1 MKAKV
6 NEDCIGCG
14 LCNSICPEVFTMT
27 DEGFARACS
36 DIPEKQDELVKEA
49 ADSLEQES
57 VSLGWLGI

>member
-27 DEGFARACS
+27 DEVFARACS

-49 ADSLEQES
+49 ADSCP
-57 VSLGWLGI
+57 VSAIEVEN